1 MTVRVS
7 KPAFNLR
14 EKLTELDYSRV
25 PYEKMPVG
33 SVVQV
38 KKDQL
43 YGSGEVNTTSGSFQ
57 DSGLFIDFYPK
68 FANSLLI
75 IELQFNAST
84 GSASASGL
92 EWTVYRQIDETAT
105 SSSLNLMGSSDVGRN
120 IAYTSPSGYMHESGA
135 STILDDKPQTIK
147 KVQYRVFFR
156 SHNGSTNVGFAR
168 NWGGAHIKVEEI
180 RQ

>member
-1 MTVRVS
+1 MTVRIT

-14 EKLTELDYSRV
+14 EKITELDFDRV
-25 PYEKMPVG
+25 PYEKIPVG

-43 YGSGEVNTTSGSFQ
+43 YGNGQVNTTSGSFQ

-68 FANSLLI
+68 FANSRLLI
-75 IELQFNAST
+75 EPHFNAST

-92 EWTVYRQIDETAT
+92 EWTVYRQIDGTAT
-105 SSSLNLMGSSDVGRN
+105 SSSFNVMGSSDLGRN

-147 KVQYRVFFR
+147 KVQYRLFFR
-156 SHNGSTNVGFAR
+156 SHNGSTNVGVAR
-168 NWGGAHIKVEEI
+168 NWGGAHIKVTEVRE
-180 RQ
+180 